1 MGARLAIGAVQLGAR
16 PVLVAAGGEADLDA
30 LVAADAAE
38 VVELRADLFDDPT
51 PARVVA
57 AIERLRTA
65 ARPVLLTVRAESEGG
80 RAMPDERRAAL
91 YEAGL
96 PLVQAIDVEI
106 ASTALV
112 DRLVPRARTARV
124 PVVLSA
130 HDFTRTPD
138 AEALLATVARA
149 FDAGAD
155 VAKLATHAATAE
167 DLAALLA
174 CTIAARDRG
183 VATLGMGP
191 WGPLSRVVLPAAG
204 SLFTFG
210 AAGTPT
216 APGQLPVA
224 ELAALLR
231 RLVPS

>member
-1 MGARLAIGAVQLGAR
+1 MGAQLAIGTVALGAR
-16 PVLVAAGGEADLDA
+16 PVVVAAGGEADLDA
-30 LVAADAAE
+30 LVAADGAD

-51 PARVVA
+51 PARLVA
-57 AIERLRTA
+57 AIDRLRA
-65 ARPVLLTVRAESEGG
+65 GGRPILLTVRAAAEGG
-80 RAMPDERRAAL
+80 RAMPEERRAAL
-91 YEAGL
+91 YDAGL
-96 PLVQAIDVEI
+96 PHVQAIDVEL

-112 DRLVPRARTARV
+112 ERLVPRARAARI

-130 HDFTRTPD
+130 HDFANTPSAD
-138 AEALLATVARA
+138 ALLDTVARA

-155 VAKLATHAATAE
+155 VAKLATHAATAD

-191 WGPLSRVVLPAAG
+191 WGPLSRIVLPAAG

-216 APGQLPVA
+216 AAGQLPVA